1 MEKKRKLPPPSSS
14 SYKAEKTSVAPIAS
28 SPSKDF
34 TKYRRMETTSSSDI
48 LRNYT
53 GVSPWAAETQDYFA
67 ATYFPSYGVNDTNM
81 AANLS
86 SPGGGDMDKKMMACQ
101 WEAAQHSLFQFSNMC
116 FLTAFIIPRNYKSG
130 ILLFR

>member
-1 MEKKRKLPPPSSS
+1 MEKNRKLPPPSS
-14 SYKAEKTSVAPIAS
+14 YKPEETSIARIAS

-34 TKYRRMETTSSSDI
+34 TKYRRMETTSSSDM
-48 LRNYT
+48 LRNYS
-53 GVSPWAAETQDYFA
+53 GVSPWDTKAQDIFRP
-67 ATYFPSYGVNDTNM
+67 TYFPHYGVNDTNM
-81 AANLS
+81 VANLS
-86 SPGGGDMDKKMMACQ
+86 TTGGGDMDKKMMACQ

>member
-1 MEKKRKLPPPSSS
+1 MEKNRKLPPPSS
-14 SYKAEKTSVAPIAS
+14 YKPEKTSIARLAS

-34 TKYRRMETTSSSDI
+34 TKYRKMETTSSSDM

-53 GVSPWAAETQDYFA
+53 GVSPWATESQDYLGP
-67 ATYFPSYGVNDTNM
+67 TYFPQYGVNDTRM
-81 AANLS
+81 VANLS
-86 SPGGGDMDKKMMACQ
+86 NTGGGDMDKKMMACQ